1 MIPPFSKTSSFD
13 VFWCSPSQI
22 LGDFFN
28 SRASTVEESVWR
40 CPEVMSVR
48 RKPSSCSRWCW
59 IWVSKADWE
68 ELGGQGT
75 GRETSG
81 LLYIVCWHFQH
92 LTTSFNIFQLLARVH
107 QQDAAHRLCVRRLA
121 RKLARHILSS
131 PNCRL
136 YPYLVLQ
143 QGFPPPAQHLLSCP
157 TTGFQATP
165 YLRLETSSFDEM
177 QHDDMDVHIVFNFY
191 YLTLFY
197 RNWPRIQPPFR
208 SLSSP
213 TPGLKSLATGLAMAT
228 GRLFA
233 KFHWLTLAPISTLFP
248 IPFLFH
254 WFCPAPIRTFPT
266 FPEQSL
272 R

>member
-1 MIPPFSKTSSFD
+1 MPRGDECEEEAKLLQQMMLD
-13 VFWCSPSQI
+13 
-22 LGDFFN
+22 LGFKG
-28 SRASTVEESVWR
+28 R
-40 CPEVMSVR
+40 
-48 RKPSSCSRWCW
+48 
-59 IWVSKADWE
+59 
-68 ELGGQGT
+68 LGRT
-75 GRETSG
+75 GRARNWKRNIRLAIYSLLALSTS
-81 LLYIVCWHFQH
+81 YNIFQH
-92 LTTSFNIFQLLARVH
+92 LSTARPSSSTRRGPSPVRPPSCTKASKAHSFFAKLSFISILGTSAR
-107 QQDAAHRLCVRRLA
+107 LP
-121 RKLARHILSS
+121 S
-131 PNCRL
+131 
-136 YPYLVLQ
+136 
-143 QGFPPPAQHLLSCP
+143 PAQHLLSCP

-254 WFCPAPIRTFPT
+254 
-266 FPEQSL
+266 
-272 R
+272 